1 MNLSDEIS
9 LLFKVLNKDF
19 CLRKFPIEVDNISF
33 TIFHHGHYDD
43 LHNTSIRLIKNSL
56 PKITKPRLF
65 VEFRLMDSRC
75 TIPGYLTPLFYTT
88 LEDLIKCLGFH
99 ELLYL
104 VDLNIEL
111 K

>member
-9 LLFKVLNKDF
+9 LLFKVINKDF
-19 CLRKFPIEVDNISF
+19 YMRKINIEDDNISF
-33 TIFHHGHYDD
+33 TIYHHGHYDD
-43 LHNTSIRLIKNSL
+43 LHNTSIRLIRNSL

-65 VEFRLMDSRC
+65 VEFRLMNSRC
-75 TIPGYLTPLFYTT
+75 TIPSYLTPLFYTT
-88 LEDLIKCLGFH
+88 LEDLIKTLGFH

>member
-1 MNLSDEIS
+1 MNLMTEIS

-19 CLRKFPIEVDNISF
+19 CLRKFPIKVDNINF
-33 TIFHHGHYDD
+33 TIYHHSRYDD
-43 LHNTSIRLIKNSL
+43 LQSTSIRLIRNSL

-65 VEFRLMDSRC
+65 VEFRLMNSRC
-75 TIPGYLTPLFYTT
+75 TIPGYLTPLFYST
-88 LEDLIKCLGFH
+88 LEDLIKCLGFQG
-99 ELLYL
+99 LLNL